1 MRRTFKVLVF
11 DKAGTLNRLTSLFVR
26 RQFNIVNITA
36 GQTLQNGITEI
47 TFVAE
52 VPNDQVLRTIVQQL
66 KKQVNTLSVKDIT
79 ETNTFNREL
88 LLVKLKNT
96 ENKNNLEK
104 VIQPYSD
111 ILKILKEENQ
121 FIYLQA
127 AGPPYTL
134 DQLIEDLKPFDIDAL
149 SRSGTTGIE

>member
-36 GQTLQNGITEI
+36 GQTLQGGVTEI

-52 VPNDQVLRTIVQQL
+52 VPNNQVLRTIMQQL

-88 LLVKLKNT
+88 LLIKLTHFESET
-96 ENKNNLEK
+96 ELNRILNN
-104 VIQPYSD
+104 YSD
-111 ILKILKEENQ
+111 TLNILKQNEDTV
-121 FIYLQA
+121 YLQA
-127 AGPPYTL
+127 VGPPYTL
-134 DQLIEDLKPFDIDAL
+134 DELTESLKSFHIESM

>member
-36 GQTLQNGITEI
+36 GQTLHGGVTEI

-52 VPNDQVLRTIVQQL
+52 VPDNQMLRTIVQQL

-79 ETNTFNREL
+79 DTNTFNREL
-88 LLVKLKNT
+88 LLIKLKKP
-96 ENKNNLEK
+96 ENQKDFENAIE
-104 VIQPYSD
+104 PYTD
-111 ILKILKEENQ
+111 ILKILKEEDA
-121 FIYLQA
+121 FVYLQA

-134 DQLIEDLKPFDIDAL
+134 DSLTEDLKPFHIDSM

>member
-134 DQLIEDLKPFDIDAL
+134 DQLIEDLKLFDIDAL

>member
-79 ETNTFNREL
+79 ETNTFNQEL

-121 FIYLQA
+121 FTYLQA

-134 DQLIEDLKPFDIDAL
+134 DQLIEDLKPLDIDAL